1 MIEPKAQNTM
11 PKSHQGPH
19 HQTCRSWIVTKSS
32 AKGNKFSINQ
42 QITILGNYRNNST
55 VYQRATS
62 KHRCD
67 GENFLHII
75 ARRLRR
81 GFGLELIVPALE
93 RCLVAGAG
101 LVNLKL
107 FSTID
112 NEIVLCNTNFK
123 RARDCISRMFHP
135 TSTQRFS
142 TTDPKKRIQILEK
155 KPENSTQQQ
164 LVRSHIII
172 HESHYFTVP
181 YSLNLSFCFSFPFSV
196 YYHAPRGSF
205 PQYLAFL
212 LLKINKFKVLSH
224 FSLRSSS
231 LRRRNRPENIV
242 VF

>member
-1 MIEPKAQNTM
+1 MLRTRLPFVVFVLRRAREEMLSEANDSHYQMFHMIEPKAQNTM

-107 FSTID
+107 FSIID
-112 NEIVLCNTNFK
+112 NEIVLYNTNFK
-123 RARDCISRMFHP
+123 NIVKRTRDCISRMFYP

-155 KPENSTQQQ
+155 NPRTPHSN
-164 LVRSHIII
+164 
-172 HESHYFTVP
+172 
-181 YSLNLSFCFSFPFSV
+181 NLS
-196 YYHAPRGSF
+196 
-205 PQYLAFL
+205 
-212 LLKINKFKVLSH
+212 VL
-224 FSLRSSS
+224 
-231 LRRRNRPENIV
+231 I
-242 VF
+242 